1 MKRIRINRNKS
12 FFKPAKNK
20 PAKNEIK
27 QIDFEEKLANL
38 EQILHRTQALIAQDE
53 HDEKLDQLLTLMY
66 SDDVDVDFV
75 KTTMNISENELS
87 SFVSELVQNGF
98 LEFVSED
105 EIKLT
110 RSGISYIK
118 NQETSFL

>member
-1 MKRIRINRNKS
+1 
-12 FFKPAKNK
+12 
-20 PAKNEIK
+20 
-27 QIDFEEKLANL
+27 
-38 EQILHRTQALIAQDE
+38 
-53 HDEKLDQLLTLMY
+53 LMY

-75 KTTMNISENELS
+75 KTTMNISENELN

-110 RSGISYIK
+110 KSGLSYVK